1 MARRLLR
8 LCMVNGLL
16 DDDRI
21 RKVSAAI
28 TGGKWRNKL
37 ALLVAFTKLVKI
49 QLEKRAATI
58 QSAIPLTRDEQQKIT
73 QRLEAK
79 YGSGLT
85 YEWLVD
91 PSLIAG
97 IRVRVADDVTDG
109 TVKTRIANLEKIT
122 MK

>member
-1 MARRLLR
+1 MKITRDTQTMARRLLR

-91 PSLIAG
+91 PSLID
-97 IRVRVADDVTDG
+97 RKSVV
-109 TVKTRIANLEKIT
+109 
-122 MK
+122 